1 MSAVNPNNN
10 CGILIDEF
18 IKMATEHLQTV
29 EGAIFTLASYSPA
42 GQILP
47 SQVAWKGYFITPT
60 QREIDLG
67 QGFAIAELNTNY
79 KAGEKKSL
87 NPDIFAI
94 AEDTGEQSETGVV
107 YPNLNKADGT
117 AIKNFGNTAQTNF
130 TATMDDAKGIA
141 ETYMGQVFSNDQEW
155 SNFVSLIAAESST
168 NQTEQA
174 YVAAAILNRT
184 RKRIRGAKTVNETI
198 YSPGQFEP
206 VTGPASSRVWYL
218 RGPTPARETSIFGS
232 IKQILPGVDK
242 EIINFTSNDDCLYIR
257 CTNGIPTKDA
267 NGKYINRPNRVYS
280 YLLQL
285 RANSSSVVIGGTIFS
300 R

>member
-117 AIKNFGNTAQTNF
+117 AIKNFGNTA
-130 TATMDDAKGIA
+130 MK
-141 ETYMGQVFSNDQEW
+141 
-155 SNFVSLIAAESST
+155 
-168 NQTEQA
+168 
-174 YVAAAILNRT
+174 
-184 RKRIRGAKTVNETI
+184 
-198 YSPGQFEP
+198 
-206 VTGPASSRVWYL
+206 
-218 RGPTPARETSIFGS
+218 
-232 IKQILPGVDK
+232 
-242 EIINFTSNDDCLYIR
+242 LYIR
-257 CTNGIPTKDA
+257 PDNSNRLQDQHLVEFGILEVQR
-267 NGKYINRPNRVYS
+267 RPEKHRYLGLLNKS
-280 YLLQL
+280 YLELIK
-285 RANSSSVVIGGTIFS
+285 R
-300 R
+300 

>member
-67 QGFAIAELNTNY
+67 QDFTLSQVNTGY
-79 KAGEKKSL
+79 KAGENKSL
-87 NPDIFAI
+87 NPDIFAL
-94 AEDTGEQSETGVV
+94 AEDTGEQTDVGVV
-107 YPNLNKADGT
+107 YLNLNKADGT
-117 AIKNFGNTAQTNF
+117 KVLNYGNTKQTNY
-130 TATMDDAKGIA
+130 TATIDSAKAVA
-141 ETYMGQVFSNDQEW
+141 EAYMGQAFTDDQEFSN
-155 SNFVSLIAAESST
+155 FISLIAAESSL

-184 RKRIRGAKTVNETI
+184 RKRIRSAKTVNETI
-198 YSPGQFEP
+198 NSPGQFEP

-218 RGPTPARETSIFGS
+218 RGPTPAREKSIFGS
-232 IKQILPGVDK
+232 IKEILPNVDK

-257 CTNGIPTKDA
+257 CDNGQPRKDSNGNTIPIPK
-267 NGKYINRPNRVYS
+267 RVYS
-280 YLLQL
+280 YLLTL
-285 RANSSSVVIGGTIFS
+285 RANPSSVVIGGTIFS